1 VKCNHQT
8 LPGKPSY
15 LSSLICQ
22 NGRGRIFVKLKKRG
36 PHDGGEGTSRP
47 GSYKLGKRLI
57 ERDVDAVALNIL
69 LVKIEV
75 LCYQ

>member
-1 VKCNHQT
+1 
-8 LPGKPSY
+8 
-15 LSSLICQ
+15 
-22 NGRGRIFVKLKKRG
+22 VKLKKRG